1 MGWDLL
7 GHEWAS
13 DLLREHIVRGQ
24 VRHAYLLCGPPGSGR
39 RTLALRFAQAL
50 NCPTPLA
57 PGEPCRT
64 CRTCAQ
70 IERMQHPD
78 LNVLIPAED
87 GRSLKV
93 EQIRQLLQSL
103 ALSPYQ
109 SPYRIGLLPNFEN
122 ATPSAQNAL
131 LKTLEEAPERA
142 ILLLTAP
149 SPEDLLPTIVSRC
162 EIMRLRPLPVDALAA
177 ALSRNQGLPAAD
189 AANLA
194 HLTGGR
200 TGAALRLQADPAELA
215 EHDKAIDTLAQ
226 LLTENRAARFH
237 YARALSEDREKLHR
251 TLQIWL
257 VFWRDLLLR
266 IAGSNGRVAN
276 LKRMDL
282 LVRLAEQIRYEQALA
297 QVTALQNALDSLDA
311 NANARLLSEALLLDW
326 PYLLPLN

>member
-13 DLLREHIVRGQ
+13 GLLREHILRGQ

-64 CRTCAQ
+64 CRTCTQ

-162 EIMRLRPLPVDALAA
+162 EIMRLRPLPVDTLAA
-177 ALSRNQGLPAAD
+177 ALSRNQGLPAAE
-189 AANLA
+189 AAHLA

-200 TGAALRLQADPAELA
+200 TGAALRLQADPAELV
-215 EHDKAIDTLAQ
+215 EHDRAIDALAQ
-226 LLTENRAARFH
+226 LLTQNRATRFH
-237 YARALSEDREKLHR
+237 YVRSLADDREKLR
-251 TLQIWL
+251 QTLQIWL

-276 LKRMDL
+276 LKYMDL

-297 QVTALQNALDSLDA
+297 QVAALQNALDSLDA